1 MRPIDIAR
9 RLNISTSTLRHYESL
24 GLVPPVPRAANGYRV
39 YTEEHVA
46 YFECIRAMIPGFG
59 IPITRE
65 VVRKLQ
71 KQEVDEALWL
81 VNEQQALLHREK
93 VLTEKTIRLLETDEL
108 DKLEWNR
115 KRKWM
120 TIGEASRE
128 TGVPSSSI
136 RHWEREGLLSLPR
149 DPENGYRRLYPS
161 HIRQILMIRILRNA
175 DYPIHVIR
183 QVMKELG
190 HNHLEN
196 VRKVARDSLVRL
208 NDINRCQMQGVHYLY
223 RLCCLISNW

>member
-9 RLNISTSTLRHYESL
+9 RLNISTSTLRNYESL

-115 KRKWM
+115 K
-120 TIGEASRE
+120 
-128 TGVPSSSI
+128 
-136 RHWEREGLLSLPR
+136 
-149 DPENGYRRLYPS
+149 ENG
-161 HIRQILMIRILRNA
+161 
-175 DYPIHVIR
+175 
-183 QVMKELG
+183 
-190 HNHLEN
+190 
-196 VRKVARDSLVRL
+196 
-208 NDINRCQMQGVHYLY
+208 
-223 RLCCLISNW
+223 

>member
-1 MRPIDIAR
+1 
-9 RLNISTSTLRHYESL
+9 LNISTSTLRNYESL

-39 YTEEHVA
+39 YTDEHVA

-115 KRKWM
+115 KRKGM

-128 TGVPSSSI
+128 TGVPSSAI

-149 DPENGYRRLYPS
+149 DPVKRLSEIVSLPHPPDPDDPHPAQSRLS
-161 HIRQILMIRILRNA
+161 HRCDPASHEGTGEHHI
-175 DYPIHVIR
+175 
-183 QVMKELG
+183 
-190 HNHLEN
+190 EN

-208 NDINRCQMQGVHYLY
+208 NDINRYQMQGVHYLY
-223 RLCCLISNW
+223 RLCGLISNW